1 MVSDFDKN
9 INISYVEDDLPKP
22 DNNLVIKH
30 CICSDLIYLFVY
42 FLLLNNPFFHGY
54 FKEEMQ
60 HAYINCFWIYVV
72 ISPVIYFIFR
82 PRSLHSSHNIEIC
95 NYCLR
100 IFKQL
105 FCKDT
110 VLKKDYL
117 TILQSFVPK
126 HREKHSLI
134 LMFIKVFF
142 GVIMVN
148 SLLNNCTN
156 FGLYIERIKQIIE
169 GFSSFTEL
177 FDTIIS
183 DGRYFF
189 DFTLLIIYIVDLIPF
204 VIGYLTECSFLKN
217 KVKTVETSFCGLF
230 FCLICYPPF
239 NNAFGS
245 IVGWNQKDHA
255 IIYGEDS
262 VIGWIIRFLALFFI
276 ALYAYSSVA
285 LGTKASNLTNRGI
298 VSKFPYNI
306 VRHPAYFCKNT
317 FWFLTTIPVFFV
329 EFSDYD
335 FILGNYILKVILVM
349 SSFLFWAWV
358 YYMRAITE
366 ERHLMQDPD
375 YQEYCKKVKWR
386 FIPFII

>member
-9 INISYVEDDLPKP
+9 LNISYVEDNLPKP
-22 DNNLVIKH
+22 DNKLVIKH
-30 CICSDLIYLFVY
+30 CICSDLIYLFIY
-42 FLLLNNPFFHGY
+42 FLLLNNPFLHGY
-54 FKEEMQ
+54 FNETVQ
-60 HAYINCFWIYVV
+60 HAYEYCFLVYVV

-82 PRSLHSSHNIEIC
+82 PKSLHASHNIEIC
-95 NYCLR
+95 NYIFR
-100 IFKQL
+100 IFKQI
-105 FCKDT
+105 FGKDT

-117 TILQSFVPK
+117 TILQSFIPK
-126 HREKHSLI
+126 YREKHSLI

-148 SLLNNCTN
+148 SLLNNWTHFGTSIQELEEMSTGSFSFGEYCNLIMNDGIFFFN
-156 FGLYIERIKQIIE
+156 FA
-169 GFSSFTEL
+169 
-177 FDTIIS
+177 
-183 DGRYFF
+183 
-189 DFTLLIIYIVDLIPF
+189 LLIIYMVDLIPF

-217 KVKTVETSFCGLF
+217 KVKTVETSFCGIF

-239 NNAFGS
+239 NNAIGEF
-245 IVGWNQKDHA
+245 VGWNQNDRA
-255 IIYGEDS
+255 IIHGENS
-262 VIGWIIRFLALFFI
+262 TIGWIIRLTALFFI
-276 ALYAYSSVA
+276 GLYAYASVV

-317 FWFLTTIPVFFV
+317 FWFLTTIPLFFIDLPLYEVDIWNYVLRVFL
-329 EFSDYD
+329 
-335 FILGNYILKVILVM
+335 IM